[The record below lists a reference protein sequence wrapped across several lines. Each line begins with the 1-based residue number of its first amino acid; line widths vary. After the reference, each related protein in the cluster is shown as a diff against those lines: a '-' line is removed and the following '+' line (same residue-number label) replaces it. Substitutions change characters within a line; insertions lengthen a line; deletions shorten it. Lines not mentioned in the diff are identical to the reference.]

1 MGEIRWLA
9 QFTASECYFGSGFLE
24 FQKMLLHAGRRRVM
38 ILKHQWLFHSSMQ
51 NKSPFRLSF
60 AIITYLNSGNAYLVS
75 NLALFPV

>member
-1 MGEIRWLA
+1 MGEIRWLT

-24 FQKMLLHAGRRRVM
+24 FQKILLHAGRQRVM